1 MVSLFAASAF
11 LKLATPDSNERVREV
26 CLTPDPTESETQNVE
41 VQFTTTTRHSW
52 PTSEPQKFAK
62 IMMYRSNFSFRG
74 ATTIFKCPK
83 GINGS
88 ILREKRLRRRRLC
101 RSRCS
106 KGTGRRRSRGSNE
119 EAALWERGMEN
130 WRVAN
135 FVFGSSEDEREY
147 LRYSV
152 NIKVWFLVFQHKF
165 FESRNY

>member
-41 VQFTTTTRHSW
+41 VQLTTTTRHSW
-52 PTSEPQKFAK
+52 PISEPQKFAK

-74 ATTIFKCPK
+74 ATAIFKCPK

-88 ILREKRLRRRRLC
+88 ILREKRLRRGGGVGVFVARDAQREPVAGGVGGAM
-101 RSRCS
+101 R
-106 KGTGRRRSRGSNE
+106 KQPFGKEG
-119 EAALWERGMEN
+119 

-147 LRYSV
+147 LQCLRYSV
-152 NIKVWFLVFQHKF
+152 NIKV
-165 FESRNY
+165 